1 MNSQITPKENRQNKD
16 INNNN
21 ENQSFKILKEIENL
35 PENEKLKIINSL
47 IGNSQPN
54 GYNQNN
60 ILQNEI
66 P

>member
-21 ENQSFKILKEIENL
+21 ENQSSKILKKNENL

-47 IGNSQPN
+47 IENSQSN

-60 ILQNEI
+60 ILQN
-66 P
+66 